1 MTTKMSRATVI
12 PSDTHGCVTAG
23 MSTRRDRAA
32 PDGPGPTVA
41 LDPTFEAEAAVPVT
55 AASPPDS
62 GIASAATRRA
72 RPASASDLHP
82 SRFRRVL
89 VDDDILWM
97 LDPGRRVTI
106 VQVAGVRCERPG

>member
-12 PSDTHGCVTAG
+12 PPDTPMRVTAG
-23 MSTRRDRAA
+23 MSPRRDRAA

-41 LDPTFEAEAAVPVT
+41 LDPTFEVEVAVPAT

-72 RPASASDLHP
+72 RPASASDLPP
-82 SRFRRVL
+82 SRLRRVL
-89 VDDDILWM
+89 VDDDILLWM

-106 VQVAGVRCERPG
+106 VQVAGGAL